1 MGKSYDVEK
10 ELKSIRDR
18 MYGTQFEQDRVVID
32 DALTELEIRPKL
44 AVSTREEE
52 VLVELRSEQN
62 NLFSL
67 KKALNESGV
76 VEGDDIARIDYGIQ
90 LIDTL
95 IKRIFSKEGDS

>member
-1 MGKSYDVEK
+1 MSKPYDIEK

-18 MYGTQFEQDRVVID
+18 MYGTHFEQDRVIID

-62 NLFSL
+62 NLLGL
-67 KKALNESGV
+67 KKTLNESGV
-76 VEGDDIARIDYGIQ
+76 VEGDDITRCDYGVQ

>member
-1 MGKSYDVEK
+1 MAKYDIEK

-32 DALTELEIRPKL
+32 DALNELEIRPKL
-44 AVSTREEE
+44 AVSTRDEE

-62 NLFSL
+62 NLLSL
-67 KKALNESGV
+67 KKTLNESGF
-76 VEGDDIARIDYGIQ
+76 VEGDDITRLDYGIK

-95 IKRIFSKEGDS
+95 IQRIFNVGV